1 MTTSIAERARGLPWA
16 ELSEQLDD
24 RGFAQTPELL
34 TAEECR
40 RLAGLY
46 ETGAFRSTVTMARH
60 GFGRGEYKYLDYP
73 LPPIVD
79 ELRTAMYGPLAAVAN
94 RWAERHGMTE
104 GYPDE
109 LGSFL
114 ERCHAA
120 GQTRATP
127 LILRYGPEDWNALHQ
142 DVYGDVAFPLQV
154 VTVLDR
160 PGRDFE
166 GGEFVIVE
174 QRPRAQSRA
183 HVCALR
189 QGAFLIF
196 TTRERPA
203 RGRRGYYRA
212 PMRHGV
218 STVTAGRR
226 TTLGIIFH
234 DAR

>member
-1 MTTSIAERARGLPWA
+1 MTQAISDRVA
-16 ELSEQLDD
+16 ELDWTALGQELDE
-24 RGFAQTPELL
+24 RGFAQTPPLL
-34 TAEECR
+34 SPAECR
-40 RLAGLY
+40 DLGGLY
-46 ETGAFRSTVTMARH
+46 ETGTFRSTVTMARH

-73 LPPIVD
+73 LPPVID
-79 ELRTAMYGPLAAVAN
+79 GLREAMYRPLAAVAN
-94 RWAERHGMTE
+94 RWAEWQARAE
-104 GYPDE
+104 RYPDE
-109 LGSFL
+109 LPDFL

-120 GQTRATP
+120 GQSRATP
-127 LILRYGPEDWNALHQ
+127 LILRYGPDDWNALHQ
-142 DVYGDVAFPLQV
+142 DIYGEVAFPLQV

-160 PGRDFE
+160 PGHDFE
-166 GGEFVIVE
+166 GGEFVLVE

-212 PMRHGV
+212 PGRHGV
-218 STVTAGRR
+218 STVSSGRR